1 MKNIRLTLH
10 NTIRYNMRNN
20 IKDDIFENIN
30 YFIIYQVSNNISGFA
45 NDVFITIGG
54 NTKMFIRPSNKTIIV
69 P

>member
-1 MKNIRLTLH
+1 
-10 NTIRYNMRNN
+10 MRNN